1 MSLDSDLIDAAR
13 TAARN
18 AADVHRVEVGHL
30 GPDDWSE
37 KGTADFVTEVDRE
50 AERRIIRHLRDRF
63 PSHAFLAEEG
73 TDTEEDTDTEE
84 PGQSQDGSVEAAVV
98 PPGGGS
104 PILWIIDPLDGT
116 TNWLH
121 GYPEYAV
128 SIAAV
133 DAEGLRAAVVINS
146 ATGEEFD
153 AVRGAG
159 SRCDGQTIRTSDVA
173 DLRLGLVGTGFPF
186 KRRELLP
193 GYLRALGDVLSHSS
207 GVRRAGAAA
216 LDLCALASGRLD
228 AFWEFW
234 LMPWDV
240 AAGVLIVKE
249 AGGVFEPLRIA
260 DDPAVSAAGTEG
272 ARFVRMCSGEAEIEV
287 PGGGAY
293 IAANRHLL
301 PALCEVLRADL
312 PGATPEPSS

>member
-1 MSLDSDLIDAAR
+1 MSLDVELIDAAR
-13 TAARN
+13 TAARK
-18 AADVHRVEVGHL
+18 AADVHRVELGHL
-30 GPDDWSE
+30 GPESWSE

-50 AERRIIRHLRDRF
+50 AERRIIRHLQDRF
-63 PSHAFLAEEG
+63 PTHSFLAEEG
-73 TDTEEDTDTEE
+73 TNIQE
-84 PGQSQDGSVEAAVV
+84 PASAEQGPATREAPNTRA
-98 PPGGGS
+98 
-104 PILWIIDPLDGT
+104 PIRWIIDPLDGT

-128 SIAAV
+128 SIAAL
-133 DAEGLRAAVVINS
+133 DADGLRAAVVINS

-153 AVRGAG
+153 AVRGG
-159 SRCDGQTIRTSDVA
+159 GTRCDGRPVRTSEVR

-186 KRRELLP
+186 KHREFVP
-193 GYLRALGDVLSHSS
+193 RYLRALGDVLIHSS

-216 LDLCALASGRLD
+216 LDLCALARGRLD

-240 AAGVLIVKE
+240 AAGVLIVRE
-249 AGGVFEPLRIA
+249 AGGAFGPLRIS
-260 DDPAVSAAGTEG
+260 DDAAVSAAGTEG
-272 ARFVRMCSGEAEIEV
+272 ARFVRLCSGDAAGEP

-301 PALCEVLRADL
+301 PALCVVLGADL
-312 PGATPEPSS
+312 PAAAPASSI

>member
-1 MSLDSDLIDAAR
+1 MSLNSDLIDAAR
-13 TAARN
+13 IAARD

-73 TDTEEDTDTEE
+73 TDTEEGAGAGE
-84 PGQSQDGSVEAAVV
+84 PGNTGEA
-98 PPGGGS
+98 G
-104 PILWIIDPLDGT
+104 ILWIIDPLDGT

-128 SIAAV
+128 SIAAI

-159 SRCDGQTIRTSDVA
+159 SRCNGRAIRTSEVA

-186 KRRELLP
+186 KRRQLLP
-193 GYLRALGDVLSHSS
+193 RYLRALGDVLVHSS

-216 LDLCALASGRLD
+216 LDLCALSCGRLD

-249 AGGVFEPLRIA
+249 AGGVFESLRIA
-260 DDPAVSAAGTEG
+260 DEPALNAAGTEG
-272 ARFVRMCSGEAEIEV
+272 ARFVRMCSGKADFNLPGGGTGVNV

-293 IAANRHLL
+293 VAANRHLL
-301 PALCEVLRADL
+301 PALCEALGAIL
-312 PGATPEPSS
+312 PGSTPKASD